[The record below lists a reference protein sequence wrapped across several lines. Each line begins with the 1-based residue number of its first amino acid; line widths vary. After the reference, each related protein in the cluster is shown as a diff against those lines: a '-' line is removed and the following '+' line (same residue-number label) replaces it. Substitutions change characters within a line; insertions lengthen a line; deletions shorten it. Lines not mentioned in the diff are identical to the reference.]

1 MTWAYTRELMSL
13 RQEVKPGVTG
23 LNKIR
28 HFPKLDGLN
37 VEPTTDTYEIYNPAG
52 TLQTSGTANSTDY
65 GDYIELNCQPSTTLT
80 GSWAYGE
87 NYRVEW
93 TWNLSAPTR
102 PNFAITLFDVVK
114 YPWHHPE
121 ISLNDLVEERPDV
134 KEILERHGT
143 MIGLSS
149 AIPETMAAIYAVRAR
164 VELDALVREAIYNI
178 PVSSTPERVGN
189 LKSYARP
196 NLIINRERFNRVERK
211 LAMQLIYLA
220 DSGDPQGESESAGL
234 YREYKEL
241 AAMAWKSVGPLEF
254 DFNEDGTP
262 DEAIPVSRTR
272 SLQRG
277 QAGG

>member
-1 MTWAYTRELMSL
+1 MVWAYQRELTSL

-37 VEPTTDTYEIYNPAG
+37 VEPSTYTYEIYNPSG
-52 TLQTSGTANSTDY
+52 TLQTSGTANATDH
-65 GDYIELNCQPSTTLT
+65 GDYLELNCQPSTTLT
-80 GSWAYGE
+80 ASWAYGE

-102 PNFAITLFDVVK
+102 PNFVITFFDVVK

-134 KEILERHGT
+134 QEILERHGE
-143 MIGLSS
+143 MIGLSTQI
-149 AIPETMAAIYAVRAR
+149 AETAAAIYAVRAR
-164 VELDALVREAIYNI
+164 VELDALVREAIYEK
-178 PVSSTPERVGN
+178 SYQASPERIGAS
-189 LKSYARP
+189 SYSRP

-211 LAMQLIYLA
+211 LAMMLIYLA
-220 DSGDPQGESESAGL
+220 DAGDPQGQSESAGI

-241 AAMAWKSVGPLEF
+241 SNAAWKSVGPLEF
-254 DFNEDGTP
+254 DLNEDGTP
-262 DEAIPVSRTR
+262 DVKQVISRTV
-272 SLQRG
+272 SLRRE